1 MAEIEKEPGRMTQ
14 LWRVFQ
20 MTRKADK
27 TLVPILILAFVVPV
41 VLGIVLPLTVI
52 PAGIFGLVLWIIT
65 GVLGGVLLALVI
77 LGNRAETI
85 AYKQIEGQSG
95 AVGAVLQNGLR
106 RAWQAQEYPV
116 AVNPRTRDAVYR
128 AVGKCGVVLISEGSK
143 TRAQKLINDERRHV
157 QRAVPQVTIHVL
169 HVGPEEDAVSLKGL
183 RKAMNKLKKELNKA
197 EVLAVANRLE
207 SLKKPGD
214 MPIPKGIDPYKMRAP
229 KPR

>member
-1 MAEIEKEPGRMTQ
+1 MAEVEKEPGRMTQ

-27 TLVPILILAFVVPV
+27 ALVPILIVAFVVPV
-41 VLGIVLPLTVI
+41 VLGIVLPLTII
-52 PAGIFGLVLWIIT
+52 PSGIFGLVLWIIT

-77 LGNRAETI
+77 LGNRAETM

-143 TRAQKLINDERRHV
+143 ARAQKLINDERRHV

-169 HVGPEEDAVSLKGL
+169 HVGSEEDAVSLKGL

>member
-1 MAEIEKEPGRMTQ
+1 MAELEKEPGRMTQ

-20 MTRKADK
+20 MTRKADNA
-27 TLVPILILAFVVPV
+27 LVPILIVAFVVPV
-41 VLGIVLPLTVI
+41 VLGIVLPLTII
-52 PAGIFGLVLWIIT
+52 PSGIFGLVLWIIT

-77 LGNRAETI
+77 LGNRAETM

-143 TRAQKLINDERRHV
+143 ARAQKLINDERRHV
-157 QRAVPQVTIHVL
+157 QRAAPQVTIHVL
-169 HVGPEEDAVSLKGL
+169 HVGSEEDAVSLKGL

>member
-1 MAEIEKEPGRMTQ
+1 MAEVEKEPGRMTQ

-27 TLVPILILAFVVPV
+27 ALVPILIVAFVVPV
-41 VLGIVLPLTVI
+41 ALGIVLPLTII
-52 PAGIFGLVLWIIT
+52 PSGIFGLVLWIIT

-77 LGNRAETI
+77 LGNRAETM

-143 TRAQKLINDERRHV
+143 ARAQKLINDERRHV

-169 HVGPEEDAVSLKGL
+169 HVGSEEDAVSLKGL

>member
-1 MAEIEKEPGRMTQ
+1 MAEVEKEPGRMTQ

-106 RAWQAQEYPV
+106 HAWQAQEYPV

>member
-1 MAEIEKEPGRMTQ
+1 MAELEKEPGRMTQ

-27 TLVPILILAFVVPV
+27 ALVPILIVAFVVPV
-41 VLGIVLPLTVI
+41 VLGIVLPLTII
-52 PAGIFGLVLWIIT
+52 PSGIFGLVLWIIT

-77 LGNRAETI
+77 LGNRAETM

-143 TRAQKLINDERRHV
+143 ARAQKLINDERRHV

-169 HVGPEEDAVSLKGL
+169 HVGSEDDAVSLKGL

>member
-1 MAEIEKEPGRMTQ
+1 MAELEKEPGRMTQ

-20 MTRKADK
+20 MTRKADNA
-27 TLVPILILAFVVPV
+27 LVPILIVAFVVPV
-41 VLGIVLPLTVI
+41 VLGIVLPLTII
-52 PAGIFGLVLWIIT
+52 PSGIFGLVLWIIT

-77 LGNRAETI
+77 LGNRAETM

-143 TRAQKLINDERRHV
+143 ARAQKLINDERRHV

-169 HVGPEEDAVSLKGL
+169 HVGSEEDAVSLKGL

>member
-1 MAEIEKEPGRMTQ
+1 MAEVEKEPGRMTQ

-157 QRAVPQVTIHVL
+157 QRAVPQVSIHVL
-169 HVGPEEDAVSLKGL
+169 HVGSEEDSVSLKSL

>member
-1 MAEIEKEPGRMTQ
+1 MAEVEKEPGRMTQ

-41 VLGIVLPLTVI
+41 ALGIVLPLTVI

-106 RAWQAQEYPV
+106 HAWQAQEYPV

>member
-1 MAEIEKEPGRMTQ
+1 
-14 LWRVFQ
+14 
-20 MTRKADK
+20 
-27 TLVPILILAFVVPV
+27 VPV

-106 RAWQAQEYPV
+106 HAWQAQEYPV

>member
-1 MAEIEKEPGRMTQ
+1 MAEVEKEPGRMTQ

-65 GVLGGVLLALVI
+65 GVLGGVLLALVV

>member
-1 MAEIEKEPGRMTQ
+1 MAELEKEPGRMTQ

-27 TLVPILILAFVVPV
+27 ALVPILIVAFVVPV
-41 VLGIVLPLTVI
+41 VLGIVLPLTII
-52 PAGIFGLVLWIIT
+52 PSGIFGLVLWIIT

-77 LGNRAETI
+77 LGNRAETM

-143 TRAQKLINDERRHV
+143 ARAQKLINDERRHV

-169 HVGPEEDAVSLKGL
+169 HVGSEEDAVSLKGL

>member
-1 MAEIEKEPGRMTQ
+1 MAEVEKEPGRMTQ

-20 MTRKADK
+20 MTRKADNA
-27 TLVPILILAFVVPV
+27 LVPILIVAFVVPV
-41 VLGIVLPLTVI
+41 VLGIVLPLTII
-52 PAGIFGLVLWIIT
+52 PSGIFGLVLWIIT

-77 LGNRAETI
+77 LGNRAETM

-143 TRAQKLINDERRHV
+143 ARAQKLINDERRHV

-169 HVGPEEDAVSLKGL
+169 HVGSEEDAVSLKGL

>member
-1 MAEIEKEPGRMTQ
+1 MAEVEKEPGRMTQ

-27 TLVPILILAFVVPV
+27 ALVPILIVAFVVPV
-41 VLGIVLPLTVI
+41 VLGIVLPLTII
-52 PAGIFGLVLWIIT
+52 PSGIFGLVLWIIT

-77 LGNRAETI
+77 LGNRAETM

-143 TRAQKLINDERRHV
+143 ARALKLINDERRHV

-169 HVGPEEDAVSLKGL
+169 HVGSEEDAVSLKGL

>member
-1 MAEIEKEPGRMTQ
+1 
-14 LWRVFQ
+14 

-27 TLVPILILAFVVPV
+27 ALVPILIVAFVVPV

-52 PAGIFGLVLWIIT
+52 PSGIFGLVLWIIT

-77 LGNRAETI
+77 LGNRAETM